1 MPNIAFQHNGRL
13 ILAANPTSH
22 EKAIE
27 EAKNLF
33 CLETSDIIFYLD
45 IASVGPA
52 ELAPSSWRSLRCGS
66 LISAVTKNN
75 EVAVSSPQVESPQLI
90 VSAPHVQQLPPHRS
104 AESRRSELV
113 NKVALTRGPP
123 ANQCTQNSA
132 EACRCLKPENV
143 ATSTAKA
150 LPTPNKTSSRSASSR
165 RSEIINNVI
174 PVPTLKLDCPKCTQ
188 NSAESCECTKTGS
201 AQILDPVQ
209 PLETP
214 TERISRPTLG
224 RFHSENSP
232 INLSFP
238 LSDSRCLKLD
248 EDSAE
253 PWDCPRFCDFDA
265 EISRKDKLRSIKE
278 EDQDPIGIIETN
290 KLATKTIMVQLE
302 QASRVK
308 NHRPLPTA
316 MILGTEQRFQVV
328 FGKVSSWTSEPPER
342 IALTLIRGPQA
353 INISPLSCPSH
364 LGMVVGDKIRIR
376 ICPPLS
382 RPPVLPRKAFSSDGI
397 YWVRSFRSG
406 NEATEQST
414 RRHLSHL
421 SLPANPRPQ
430 KIATSLA
437 GP

>member
-75 EVAVSSPQVESPQLI
+75 EVAVSSPQVKSPQLI
-90 VSAPHVQQLPPHRS
+90 VSAPHVQQLPPHCS

-123 ANQCTQNSA
+123 PTKLDCLRCTQNSA

-165 RSEIINNVI
+165 RSEIINNSWTVLNA
-174 PVPTLKLDCPKCTQ
+174 LKTRRNPANAPRL
-188 NSAESCECTKTGS
+188 E

-232 INLSFP
+232 N
-238 LSDSRCLKLD
+238 SRCLKLD

-316 MILGTEQRFQVV
+316 MILGTEQRFQV
-328 FGKVSSWTSEPPER
+328 VSSWTSEPPER

>member
-90 VSAPHVQQLPPHRS
+90 MLKKYT
-104 AESRRSELV
+104 ELDC
-113 NKVALTRGPP
+113 LR
-123 ANQCTQNSA
+123 CTQNSA

-232 INLSFP
+232 N
-238 LSDSRCLKLD
+238 SRCLKLD

-308 NHRPLPTA
+308 TIDRY
-316 MILGTEQRFQVV
+316 QR
-328 FGKVSSWTSEPPER
+328 
-342 IALTLIRGPQA
+342 L
-353 INISPLSCPSH
+353 
-364 LGMVVGDKIRIR
+364 
-376 ICPPLS
+376 
-382 RPPVLPRKAFSSDGI
+382 
-397 YWVRSFRSG
+397 
-406 NEATEQST
+406 
-414 RRHLSHL
+414 
-421 SLPANPRPQ
+421 
-430 KIATSLA
+430 
-437 GP
+437 

>member
-382 RPPVLPRKAFSSDGI
+382 RPPVLPEKHSAVMGFTGSEASDQGMK
-397 YWVRSFRSG
+397 
-406 NEATEQST
+406 
-414 RRHLSHL
+414 
-421 SLPANPRPQ
+421 PQ
-430 KIATSLA
+430 NNLLA
-437 GP
+437 VTFHISVSRQILDLKKLQPH